1 MISYPSFSPKPE
13 TRLNLNTHQH
23 PHDQALDSQSK
34 ALVLSS
40 IGLGALGSDCDWTGA
55 ELDPH
60 RIAAGRAFFLP
71 ATERV
76 AELIKAD
83 LKVAMVQ
90 CIAISSRSCIG

>member
-1 MISYPSFSPKPE
+1 MISYPSSSPKPE
-13 TRLNLNTHQH
+13 NPTEPEPNHQH
-23 PHDQALDSQSK
+23 HDHALDSQSK

-40 IGLGALGSDCDWTGA
+40 IGLGALGSDWTGA

-71 ATERV
+71 TTDRV
-76 AELIKAD
+76 AVLIKAD